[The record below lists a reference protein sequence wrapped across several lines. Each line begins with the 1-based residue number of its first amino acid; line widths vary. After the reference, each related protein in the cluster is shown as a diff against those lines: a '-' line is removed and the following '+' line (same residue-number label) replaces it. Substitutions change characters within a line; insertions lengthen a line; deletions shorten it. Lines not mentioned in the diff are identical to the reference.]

1 MSLIASAMMILA
13 IVPERW
19 RVPIAIVFFFLF
31 VKLFKGSARKG
42 TITTKLVT
50 NAHDLIDCTT
60 ELLSCQVLAL
70 DCEGVDLGRCGELSI
85 IQISSRNNRCYIFD
99 VLKLDKTSHVVL
111 FLKKLLENQNIVKI
125 VHDVRMDSDALY
137 HCLGIRLHNVHDT
150 QAWDKVIHGREDNLN
165 MTLLRNKCTPNEERD
180 RNVYRVN
187 NRFWAERPITQ
198 TMIDWA
204 SGDVKCLFDLYD
216 AQMNHVATR
225 CWIRGWKV
233 KSKCVDASNNRLT
246 LRDKIHQ
253 IYQIRTDNVG
263 RFIGTGGQNIRKLCD
278 EVPGSY
284 YQITHQG
291 NRGKKCDICV
301 YADNKAAMNQALQQM
316 KQYA

>member
-1 MSLIASAMMILA
+1 MMSLIASMMILA

-19 RVPIAIVFFFLF
+19 RVPISIVFFFLF

-42 TITTKLVT
+42 KIATKLVT

-85 IQISSRNNRCYIFD
+85 IQVSSRNNRCYIFD
-99 VLKLDKTSHVVL
+99 VLKLDKTSHIVL
-111 FLKKLLENQNIVKI
+111 FLKRLLENTNIVKI

-150 QAWDKVIHGREDNLN
+150 QAWDKIIHGREDNLN
-165 MTLLRNKCTPNEERD
+165 ITLLRNKCTPNEERD

-204 SGDVKCLFDLYD
+204 SGDVKYLFDLYD
-216 AQMNHVATR
+216 AQVRLVATR
-225 CWIRGWKV
+225 GGNV
-233 KSKCVDASNNRLT
+233 KSKCIDASNSRLT

-253 IYQIRTDNVG
+253 IYQIQTHKVG

-291 NRGKKCDICV
+291 SRGEKCDVCV
-301 YADNKAAMNQALQQM
+301 YADNKAAMMQALQQM